1 MLKCICK
8 VKIKMTNYLAP
19 QEIAHDPRSAMEKLS
34 AETLLYK
41 INHPSTESQVFFGA
55 VPKPIRSFINTEPV
69 SVGQGAIHA
78 IEDTSFI
85 KAA

>member
-1 MLKCICK
+1 
-8 VKIKMTNYLAP
+8 MTNYLAP

-69 SVGQGAIHA
+69 SVGQGAIRA
-78 IEDTSFI
+78 VEDASFI